1 VERVRVRCRAMA
13 RKCSLPKTTDYMI
26 PSGSREPEVRDV
38 HVDHSPL
45 PKRSSHRETFDPK
58 WNDEFPWVIYLPP
71 DQDNGPSMLCR
82 LCHKYN
88 ESSKRMVWLTIPCKL
103 LRKDKLREHEQS

>member
-1 VERVRVRCRAMA
+1 MERVRVRCRAMA

-58 WNDEFPWVIYLPP
+58 WNDEFSWVIYLPS

-82 LCHKYN
+82 LCRKY
-88 ESSKRMVWLTIPCKL
+88 ESS
-103 LRKDKLREHEQS
+103 

>member
-1 VERVRVRCRAMA
+1 
-13 RKCSLPKTTDYMI
+13 MI

-45 PKRSSHRETFDPK
+45 PKRSSHLKTFDPK
-58 WNDEFPWVIYLPP
+58 WNDEFPRVIYLAP

-82 LCHKYN
+82 YAVN
-88 ESSKRMVWLTIPCKL
+88 IMSR
-103 LRKDKLREHEQS
+103 LREWSGSPFLASFSVRISCASTSNRDAMLMQYKPKL